1 MLLLVVVL
9 AGEMSMACTPASCR
23 RPHATATDGW
33 GGSGTTSMA
42 SPSSELAGG
51 CARGAMALERRSC
64 NGVVEAGGGATT
76 ADEVVEGL
84 LLLSSL
90 LPERLSE
97 GGVRATL
104 GRRTKGLAGLP
115 AVGVGTSTTGLA
127 QPPPVAAEHGSGRGV
142 EVAGREGCEAGARR
156 L

>member
-42 SPSSELAGG
+42 SSSSELAGG

-76 ADEVVEGL
+76 ADELVEG

-127 QPPPVAAEHGSGRGV
+127 QPPGAAEHGSGRGV
-142 EVAGREGCEAGARR
+142 EVAGREGWEAGARR